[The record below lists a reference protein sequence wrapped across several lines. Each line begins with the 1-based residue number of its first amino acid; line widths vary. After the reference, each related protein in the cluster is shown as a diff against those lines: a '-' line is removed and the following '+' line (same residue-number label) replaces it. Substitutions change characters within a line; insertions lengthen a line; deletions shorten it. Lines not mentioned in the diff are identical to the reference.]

1 MKPVQ
6 KTLLLLLALVVLV
19 FGLTVHRVL
28 NQKGA
33 LDSAT
38 LADAGII
45 LLPQSRTLP
54 AFSLIDQNGQAVS
67 EKTLKGS
74 WSLLFFG
81 YTFCPDICPTTLA
94 ELRELRSK
102 LPPELLHR
110 LRVVLVSVDPT
121 RDTPAQLAQYVG
133 YFAADFQGW
142 TGELNQIQ
150 TLSSRLGIPFIPADT
165 SKPGYTVSHSGN
177 LAIID
182 PDGQQQGFIRAPL
195 NTAKLA
201 VQLPLL
207 LASSIR

>member
-1 MKPVQ
+1 MRPVQ
-6 KTLLLLLALVVLV
+6 KTLLVLLALVALI

-54 AFSLIDQNGQAVS
+54 EFNLIDQNGQRVF
-67 EKTLKGS
+67 EKTLTGT

-81 YTFCPDICPTTLA
+81 YTYCPDICPATLA

-102 LPPELLHR
+102 LSPELLDK
-110 LRVVLVSVDPT
+110 LRVVLVSVDPG

-142 TGELNQIQ
+142 SGELDQIQ
-150 TLSSRLGIPFIPADT
+150 SLANRLGIPFIPADT

-177 LAIID
+177 LAIIG
-182 PDGQQQGFIRAPL
+182 PDGNQQGFIRAPL

-207 LASSIR
+207 LESGR